1 MFRSESFCK
10 DFGLLFGEQHIQS
23 LYTSIYGDQIP
34 TAAIRPVFNAL
45 VQRNHALAS
54 LIVENIA
61 VPVRELM
68 LTALNLYKINF
79 KNMWANN
86 RITNKAL
93 NKSIKV
99 LLKVHFAPNR
109 AREY

>member
-1 MFRSESFCK
+1 M
-10 DFGLLFGEQHIQS
+10 LFGEQHIQS
-23 LYTSIYGDQIP
+23 LYTSIYGDQRP
-34 TAAIRPVFNAL
+34 AAAIHPVFNVLA
-45 VQRNHALAS
+45 QRNHALAS

-93 NKSIKV
+93 NKPIKV
-99 LLKVHFAPNR
+99 LLKVHFAPNC